1 MCEIF
6 SQISYYMSMPIV
18 LVTCFCMCMFSLGN
32 THSSTSR
39 IRDNTDVSF
48 DDESDDNDVSTGL
61 CRKRNLSRNVFKLF
75 SLNDYVTDSSNKLGM
90 NTILENVRNYPVCQY
105 VIQNTII
112 CIN

>member
-75 SLNDYVTDSSNKLGM
+75 SLK
-90 NTILENVRNYPVCQY
+90 
-105 VIQNTII
+105 
-112 CIN
+112 